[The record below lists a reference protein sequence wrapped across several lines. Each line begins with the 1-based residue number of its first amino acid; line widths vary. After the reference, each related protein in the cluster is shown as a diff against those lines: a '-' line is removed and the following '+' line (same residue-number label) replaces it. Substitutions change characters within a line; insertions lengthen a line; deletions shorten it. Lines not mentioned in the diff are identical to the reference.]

1 MRVRMPARA
10 IKAEIEELRKKME
23 DNQRQLAALVK
34 KIAKLEGESDTELL
48 RRAEKSENGEKQ
60 TLV

>member
-10 IKAEIEELRKKME
+10 IKAEIEDLRKKME

>member
-1 MRVRMPARA
+1 MPARA
-10 IKAEIEELRKKME
+10 IKAEIEDLRKKME